1 MGHAISEPV
10 FYIPVRPVLFSYKF
24 SFGTCN
30 FHFSEPESLGFEE
43 TKQLHYH

>member
-24 SFGTCN
+24 SFGTRN
-30 FHFSEPESLGFEE
+30 FHSLSQGLRE
-43 TKQLHYH
+43 TKQLYYH